1 MCLVYIV
8 ESLKRKC
15 LISET
20 PLSRALRVFLR
31 RIAYWTPPLVLSCL
45 GVPLSGGHGRD
56 FITKLR
62 RHDCFFRSTRA
73 KSLVS
78 VAVGIVCQAY
88 EYRPV
93 STWHTEKHRVVLT
106 KCMNNHLCW
115 IMMAADFAG
124 MQHVVNQVDGKPFQP
139 HKPDVIRHSFC
150 ASEWRIIRSFSYG

>member
-62 RHDCFFRSTRA
+62 RHDCFFVQREQNRLFLLPLGLSVRLTNIGPCLLGIL
-73 KSLVS
+73 KS
-78 VAVGIVCQAY
+78 I
-88 EYRPV
+88 E
-93 STWHTEKHRVVLT
+93 
-106 KCMNNHLCW
+106 
-115 IMMAADFAG
+115 
-124 MQHVVNQVDGKPFQP
+124 
-139 HKPDVIRHSFC
+139 SF
-150 ASEWRIIRSFSYG
+150 

>member
-62 RHDCFFRSTRA
+62 RHDCFFVQRE
-73 KSLVS
+73 
-78 VAVGIVCQAY
+78 Q
-88 EYRPV
+88 
-93 STWHTEKHRVVLT
+93 
-106 KCMNNHLCW
+106 NHL
-115 IMMAADFAG
+115 FLLPLG
-124 MQHVVNQVDGKPFQP
+124 LS
-139 HKPDVIRHSFC
+139 IRLTNIGPCLLGILKSIESF
-150 ASEWRIIRSFSYG
+150 